1 VVPWFF
7 PMGDLGE
14 NIMAHQGFSQASIGV
29 PEKGA
34 SVLSKRRQTPLE
46 VGSDLNAGAEMKVGE
61 RIREV
66 RKSKRIRQKV
76 LARMVGISPGALT
89 NFEKGRRRIS
99 LDWLQK
105 IAEALDTP
113 VSYFLPDEKDRNR
126 ATPGDPRER
135 RLLAAWR
142 QLGKSDVLRGDFLQ
156 LLEHLGRAK
165 GVRKAKRRVS

>member
-1 VVPWFF
+1 MMV
-7 PMGDLGE
+7 DQE
-14 NIMAHQGFSQASIGV
+14 ISQAGLGV
-29 PEKGA
+29 PEKA
-34 SVLSKRRQTPLE
+34 SSGGSKDRRQARE
-46 VGSDLNAGAEMKVGE
+46 VGSDLSAGQEMKVGE

-113 VSYFLPDEKDRNR
+113 VSYFLPDEKDRSR
-126 ATPGDPRER
+126 TTPGDPRER

-142 QLGKSDVLRGDFLQ
+142 QLGKGDVLRADFLQ

-165 GVRKAKRRVS
+165 GVRKVKRRAS

>member
-1 VVPWFF
+1 
-7 PMGDLGE
+7 M
-14 NIMAHQGFSQASIGV
+14 IHQDMSYV
-29 PEKGA
+29 ETGA
-34 SVLSKRRQTPLE
+34 AAKLATPLTKE
-46 VGSDLNAGAEMKVGE
+46 TRRSTMEASGELAAGSEMKVGE

-113 VSYFLPDEKDRNR
+113 MSYFLPDEKDKSR

-135 RLLAAWR
+135 RLLTAWR
-142 QLGKSDVLRGDFLQ
+142 QLGKGDVLRSDFLQ
-156 LLEHLGRAK
+156 LLDHLGRSKAAK
-165 GVRKAKRRVS
+165 KTRRRVS

>member
-1 VVPWFF
+1 
-7 PMGDLGE
+7 
-14 NIMAHQGFSQASIGV
+14 MAHPEIPQMDVGSANTASM
-29 PEKGA
+29 P
-34 SVLSKRRQTPLE
+34 LSTKRRHAKEASGESSSAQE
-46 VGSDLNAGAEMKVGE
+46 LNVGE
-61 RIREV
+61 QIREV

-99 LDWLQK
+99 LDWLHR

-113 VSYFLPDEKDRNR
+113 VAYFLPDEKHKSR

-135 RLLAAWR
+135 RLLNAWR
-142 QLGKSDVLRGDFLQ
+142 MLGKNDLLRADFLQ

-165 GVRKAKRRVS
+165 GIKKPRKRTS

>member
-1 VVPWFF
+1 
-7 PMGDLGE
+7 
-14 NIMAHQGFSQASIGV
+14 MAHQEFSQAGIGMPDKV
-29 PEKGA
+29 PSQVTKE
-34 SVLSKRRQTPLE
+34 RRRTVE
-46 VGSDLNAGAEMKVGE
+46 VDSHLNAGAEMKVGE

-142 QLGKSDVLRGDFLQ
+142 QLGKGDALRGDFLQ
-156 LLEHLGRAK
+156 LLEHLGRARGAK
-165 GVRKAKRRVS
+165 KAKRRVS

>member
-1 VVPWFF
+1 VGFSD
-7 PMGDLGE
+7 GDIGE
-14 NIMAHQGFSQASIGV
+14 NIMAHQEFSQANIGM
-29 PEKGA
+29 PEK
-34 SVLSKRRQTPLE
+34 SSSLQPKERRETTRE

-135 RLLAAWR
+135 RLL
-142 QLGKSDVLRGDFLQ
+142 Q

>member
-1 VVPWFF
+1 MSFDREPTRVSK
-7 PMGDLGE
+7 E
-14 NIMAHQGFSQASIGV
+14 AS
-29 PEKGA
+29 A
-34 SVLSKRRQTPLE
+34 ALSSSR
-46 VGSDLNAGAEMKVGE
+46 EMKVGE

-66 RKSKRIRQKV
+66 RKAKRIRQKV

-99 LDWLQK
+99 LDWLHR

-113 VSYFLPDEKDRNR
+113 VAYFLPDEKDRNR

-135 RLLAAWR
+135 RLLNAWR
-142 QLGKSDVLRGDFLQ
+142 QLVKNDVLRSDFLQ

-165 GVRKAKRRVS
+165 GIRKPRQRAS

>member
-1 VVPWFF
+1 
-7 PMGDLGE
+7 MEDLGE
-14 NIMAHQGFSQASIGV
+14 NSMAHQEISQVSIGM
-29 PEKGA
+29 PENA
-34 SVLSKRRQTPLE
+34 PSAISKQSGHAPLK

-135 RLLAAWR
+135 RLLSAWR

>member
-1 VVPWFF
+1 
-7 PMGDLGE
+7 
-14 NIMAHQGFSQASIGV
+14 MAHQEFSQANIGL
-29 PEKGA
+29 PEKSA
-34 SVLSKRRQTPLE
+34 SVLTKERRQTTPLE

-165 GVRKAKRRVS
+165 GAKKAKRRVS

>member
-1 VVPWFF
+1 MPETTVP
-7 PMGDLGE
+7 
-14 NIMAHQGFSQASIGV
+14 V
-29 PEKGA
+29 PAVKERRA
-34 SVLSKRRQTPLE
+34 SVE
-46 VGSDLNAGAEMKVGE
+46 VSSNLNPGQEMKVGE

-66 RKSKRIRQKV
+66 RKAKRIRQKV

-113 VSYFLPDEKDRNR
+113 VSYFLPDEKERSR

-142 QLGKSDVLRGDFLQ
+142 QLGKNDVLRGDFLQ
-156 LLEHLGRAK
+156 LMEHLGRRSA
-165 GVRKAKRRVS
+165 RKTKRRAS